1 MAQFSLPEN
10 SKVKKGNH
18 HALDGGGGRVKTFN
32 IYRWSPEDDENPR
45 IDSYEI
51 DLDDCGPMVLD
62 ALIKIKNELDSGL
75 TFRRSCREGI
85 CGSCSMNIDGGNT
98 LACLCTINFL
108 ISPIAL
114 PGFNPLG
121 QVFAQFIMV

>member
-18 HALDGGGGRVKTFN
+18 HTLSGGGSRVKTFN

-62 ALIKIKNELDSGL
+62 ALIKNQK
-75 TFRRSCREGI
+75 
-85 CGSCSMNIDGGNT
+85 
-98 LACLCTINFL
+98 
-108 ISPIAL
+108 
-114 PGFNPLG
+114 
-121 QVFAQFIMV
+121 